1 MGKPVFFANEL
12 EFVEAIFGVQ
22 KASLMKE
29 KSRQHVTLA
38 SLRHLSVKLGPGTG
52 GRGREAA
59 LTSQSQKLTTSVI
72 RPWLMVLYVHK
83 NLVWFIR
90 DERPQKLSD
99 KVSGTDGKLT

>member
-1 MGKPVFFANEL
+1 MGKPVFFANL
-12 EFVEAIFGVQ
+12 VGIRRSYIRGP
-22 KASLMKE
+22 
-29 KSRQHVTLA
+29 KSFAHEREEPATRDFSVTA
-38 SLRHLSVKLGPGTG
+38 ASVKLGPGTG